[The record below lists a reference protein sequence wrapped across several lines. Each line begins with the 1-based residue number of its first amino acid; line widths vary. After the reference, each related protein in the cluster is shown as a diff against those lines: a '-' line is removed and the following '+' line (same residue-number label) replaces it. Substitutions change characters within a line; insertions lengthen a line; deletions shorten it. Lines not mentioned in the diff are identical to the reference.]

1 MNKVERYLKNAK
13 EILNEAE
20 KGRDYYS
27 DIKYVSTFYLYLRIL
42 KFIDGFFLRG
52 VEKIP
57 SREKSNKLIIDVC
70 CSQSPPSRWEEKR
83 GIRNGKERKF

>member
-20 KGRDYYS
+20 KGRDYYA

-57 SREKSNKLIIDVC
+57 SREKSDKLIIDVC

-83 GIRNGKERKF
+83 GIRNGEERKF

>member
-27 DIKYVSTFYLYLRIL
+27 DIKYMRSTFYLYLRIL
-42 KFIDGFFLRG
+42 KFIDGFFLSELKKYLQ
-52 VEKIP
+52 EKKVI
-57 SREKSNKLIIDVC
+57 S
-70 CSQSPPSRWEEKR
+70 
-83 GIRNGKERKF
+83 